1 MDLEDPGRRIETYIG
16 PKSFTKILALVMACA
31 AAILVLMGILSSS
44 GSEKIITEVFD
55 PLDSETGK
63 DAYLDVVGISDW
75 LVELDSN
82 TWYAAE
88 DAYGYLFIVSVNGSQ
103 YKKMAAQQAYWNR
116 EDDSAPM
123 PEPYRVNGLVR
134 SFGSGVEKDLA
145 EVTGLS
151 VTEFENFFGDRWLDG
166 KTSESS
172 ESGAVWYLG
181 ALFAG
186 LFALVLAMSVFPA
199 AVTAKKCLRALEA
212 AGLLER
218 AAMELEAPGAYVLGK
233 DGCRITQNFVFTR
246 RTGFAAPCK
255 DILWAFQRDQR
266 VYFMPVNSFLVMQTG
281 SVAASA
287 SLGKR
292 DKDGQI
298 AQALMQLLQRNPDL
312 MVGFNSE
319 NSKRFKELKKAQKES
334 KTFR

>member
-31 AAILVLMGILSSS
+31 AVILVLIGILSSS

-55 PLDSETGK
+55 PLDSQTGK

-88 DAYGYLFIVSVNGSQ
+88 DEYGYLFIVSVNGSQ

-233 DGCRITQNFVFTR
+233 DGCRTPRILYSPGERALLPPVRIFSGPSRETS
-246 RTGFAAPCK
+246 GFISCRSIPSWSCRPQRSAVPR
-255 DILWAFQRDQR
+255 LWA
-266 VYFMPVNSFLVMQTG
+266 SGIGTG
-281 SVAASA
+281 RSH
-287 SLGKR
+287 R
-292 DKDGQI
+292 
-298 AQALMQLLQRNPDL
+298 P
-312 MVGFNSE
+312 
-319 NSKRFKELKKAQKES
+319 
-334 KTFR
+334 

>member
-1 MDLEDPGRRIETYIG
+1 MEGSRQTIERYIG
-16 PKSFTKILALVMACA
+16 PKSFLKILTLVLACA
-31 AAILVLMGILSSS
+31 AVVMLLMGILTSS
-44 GSEKIITEVFD
+44 GDNRIVTEAFD
-55 PLDSETGK
+55 PLESPTNK

-75 LVELDSN
+75 LVELDG
-82 TWYAAE
+82 TVWYAAE
-88 DAYGYLFIVSVNGSQ
+88 DEYGYLFIVSVSDSQ
-103 YKKMAAQQAYWNR
+103 YRKMADQQAYWYR
-116 EDDSAPM
+116 ESDSEPM
-123 PEPYRVNGLVR
+123 PEPYRVTGLVR
-134 SFGSGVEKDLA
+134 SFSSGIEKDLA
-145 EVTGLS
+145 EVTELS
-151 VTEFENFFGDRWLDG
+151 AAEFENFFGDRYLDG
-166 KTSESS
+166 KSSESS
-172 ESGAVWYLG
+172 ESGALWYLG

-186 LFALVLAMSVFPA
+186 LFALVLALSVFPA
-199 AVTAKKCLRALEA
+199 AKAAKKCLRALEE
-212 AGLLER
+212 AGQLDR

-233 DGCRITQNFVFTR
+233 DNCRITPNFVFAKG
-246 RTGFAAPCK
+246 TGFAVPCR

-266 VYFMPVNSFLVMQTG
+266 FNFVVVNSFLVLQTG

-298 AQALMQLLQRNPDL
+298 AQALMQLLQRNPDI